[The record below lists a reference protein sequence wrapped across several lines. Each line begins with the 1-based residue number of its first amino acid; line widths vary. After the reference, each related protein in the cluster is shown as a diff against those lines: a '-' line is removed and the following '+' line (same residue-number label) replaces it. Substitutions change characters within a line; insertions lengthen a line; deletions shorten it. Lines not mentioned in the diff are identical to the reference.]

1 MNRADNTVGILGCS
15 ARMALAAAA
24 LCMPVLS
31 AQSPHV
37 AAPGPAPHAAMPR
50 GNGSQIPSAGANR
63 SQTQPFSG
71 QNPATRVA
79 QNSVP
84 RGAHLGQW
92 MQQHSNLSPQQQQH
106 ALEREPGFSQ
116 LPQATQQRMVE
127 RLNRL
132 NSMPEP
138 QRERVLQRGEALERL
153 NPQQRVQ
160 VRSAMGQLG
169 ALPEDRRRA
178 VARTFRELR
187 TMTPEQQNQLLGSP
201 EYRQQFSDEER
212 GTLGN
217 LLSVSP
223 LLPPSR

>member
-1 MNRADNTVGILGCS
+1 MVVLLRGAAV
-15 ARMALAAAA
+15 ALAMAATALSAAA
-24 LCMPVLS
+24 QQAQMPHAPS
-31 AQSPHV
+31 V
-37 AAPGPAPHAAMPR
+37 AAPRGNSSPGYGPGAGRVQTQTFGGGQAGNPAPR
-50 GNGSQIPSAGANR
+50 V
-63 SQTQPFSG
+63 QP
-71 QNPATRVA
+71 
-79 QNSVP
+79 NSVP

-106 ALEREPGFSQ
+106 ALEREPGFNQ

-138 QRERVLQRGEALERL
+138 QRERVLQRGEAIERL

-160 VRSAMGQLG
+160 VRSAMGQLS

-187 TMTPEQQNQLLGSP
+187 TMPPEQQNQMLGSP